1 MLEEGALTNDGL
13 YWLDNTANFIEV
25 PNTMSHEEY
34 ANTVLNA
41 ELETLFRR
49 GYVRIQAI
57 PQYLLIDLRRK
68 ATVRQGEAMLNKF
81 KDKQFGQIIVS
92 RNPSDYQN
100 FSNVVLAIDYAEKGK
115 RINESGGQ
123 FVEWRDRHG
132 K

>member
-1 MLEEGALTNDGL
+1 
-13 YWLDNTANFIEV
+13 
-25 PNTMSHEEY
+25 
-34 ANTVLNA
+34 
-41 ELETLFRR
+41 
-49 GYVRIQAI
+49 
-57 PQYLLIDLRRK
+57 LLIDLRRK